1 MEISLVRTCVQKESI
16 KESELID
23 YIKFAHKWCG
33 HPNCEIQEAIK
44 SNLNN
49 RELIKMFL
57 EIDSPDGFIK
67 LKESSD
73 YIWMNV
79 PTSEDAVKLE
89 IKER

>member
-1 MEISLVRTCVQKESI
+1 
-16 KESELID
+16 
-23 YIKFAHKWCG
+23 
-33 HPNCEIQEAIK
+33 
-44 SNLNN
+44 
-49 RELIKMFL
+49 MFL

>member
-1 MEISLVRTCVQKESI
+1 MKISLVRTCTQKASI

-23 YIKFAHKWCG
+23 YIKFSHKYCG
-33 HPNCEIQEAIK
+33 HPTCEIQEAIK

-49 RELIKMFL
+49 SELIKMFL
-57 EIDSPDGFIK
+57 DIDSTDGFIK

-89 IKER
+89 IKE